1 MCNERKMDTPD
12 RQQHITDD
20 AGGPILSPKSSSPQ
34 LTEFGVLGQANKSSP
49 RIPSYVWRKSTL
61 FFVSQIKVRFLWGIP
76 RGVTYVGSGAAKST
90 QSLCVRLADMQE
102 SFPSKF
108 LSSGE
113 CHFDTQFLALLFAG
127 HMDLMP
133 RDRSLISS
141 RGQKHLAVL
150 SFRYVPNDERRLLSS
165 GSAFNSNKN
174 GGHCSVSIHRYIE
187 RAMISLQI

>member
-1 MCNERKMDTPD
+1 MDTPD

-49 RIPSYVWRKSTL
+49 RIPSYVWRKPTL
-61 FFVSQIKVRFLWGIP
+61 FFCLTDKSPIFVGNPQRCH
-76 RGVTYVGSGAAKST
+76 VGSGAAKSA
-90 QSLCVRLADMQE
+90 QLLCVRLADMQE